1 MTTLADN
8 TTEATDHAA
17 LHVAI
22 CANFVA
28 EPLEEPLQYW
38 LGEMGVASSISFAPY
53 NQVYQ
58 QLLDPSSLLAKN
70 RNGLNVIL
78 VRLEEWCRNPAF
90 DQIDETLLK
99 DRASELKRNVQDFLA
114 GVMELR
120 KRHTA
125 PLIVVLCP
133 NSPSISESIPVINTF
148 REVEELMNSE
158 LSRISSLE
166 WVPSHTWTSLYPAV
180 RYHDHQGDL
189 LAHIPYTSLLYST
202 LSMMITRRFHKLK
215 FPPRK
220 VIVLDCDNTLWS
232 GVVGEDGPEGIC
244 IDPPRKAFQ
253 EHVLKQ
259 QRRGMLVALCSKN
272 NEQEV
277 FQVFDTRSDMVL
289 KRQHVVS
296 TRINWNSKSENLMS
310 ISQEL
315 GLALDSF
322 VFFDDDP
329 IVCAEVRAHL
339 PEVLTFLLP
348 ASPTDIPAFLQ
359 HLWVFDHDAFTDE
372 DRQRTQLYQ
381 EHFMRERVRRE
392 SQTLKEFLANLDL
405 VVEISRMAAQ
415 QVQRVSELTIRTNQ
429 FNTTG
434 IKRLPLEVGH
444 LLGFRDLESLVV
456 CAKDRFGDYGLVGVV
471 VHKTERDSLL
481 IDTFLLSCRALGRGV
496 EHQVVAYLGAMARQ
510 RDLKTVNIVCIPS
523 PKNLPAVNFLESL
536 QGAIREYFDDRI
548 IFQLSAEVAAATTYS
563 PNGLANNDECS
574 DGESTVISSS
584 PKERLG
590 TAILN
595 TFLASVSESLRDAP
609 SIHDRFTQF
618 RARSSPVPITA
629 SPRTPVETRIAAVFC
644 ELLGLDAIDVHDG
657 FFDLGG
663 HSLIAMQVLSRL
675 NGEFNVE
682 LTPIL
687 LFTSKF
693 AVVDLADAVVQQ
705 QLKQLDTDEVES
717 IFQKLSELTNEQ
729 AEKLYES
736 DLIEDL
742 PPKQK
747 LGH

>member
-1 MTTLADN
+1 
-8 TTEATDHAA
+8 
-17 LHVAI
+17 
-22 CANFVA
+22 
-28 EPLEEPLQYW
+28 
-38 LGEMGVASSISFAPY
+38 
-53 NQVYQ
+53 
-58 QLLDPSSLLAKN
+58 
-70 RNGLNVIL
+70 
-78 VRLEEWCRNPAF
+78 
-90 DQIDETLLK
+90 
-99 DRASELKRNVQDFLA
+99 
-114 GVMELR
+114 
-120 KRHTA
+120 
-125 PLIVVLCP
+125 
-133 NSPSISESIPVINTF
+133 
-148 REVEELMNSE
+148 
-158 LSRISSLE
+158 
-166 WVPSHTWTSLYPAV
+166 
-180 RYHDHQGDL
+180 
-189 LAHIPYTSLLYST
+189 
-202 LSMMITRRFHKLK
+202 
-215 FPPRK
+215 
-220 VIVLDCDNTLWS
+220 
-232 GVVGEDGPEGIC
+232 
-244 IDPPRKAFQ
+244 
-253 EHVLKQ
+253 
-259 QRRGMLVALCSKN
+259 
-272 NEQEV
+272 
-277 FQVFDTRSDMVL
+277 
-289 KRQHVVS
+289 
-296 TRINWNSKSENLMS
+296 
-310 ISQEL
+310 
-315 GLALDSF
+315 
-322 VFFDDDP
+322 
-329 IVCAEVRAHL
+329 
-339 PEVLTFLLP
+339 
-348 ASPTDIPAFLQ
+348 
-359 HLWVFDHDAFTDE
+359 
-372 DRQRTQLYQ
+372 
-381 EHFMRERVRRE
+381 MREHVRRE

-405 VVEISRMAAQ
+405 VVEISRMEEQ

-444 LLGFRDLESLVV
+444 LLGSRGLESLVV

-496 EHQVVAYLGAMARQ
+496 EHQVMAYLGAMARQ

-548 IFQLSAEVAAATTYS
+548 IFQLSADVAAATTYS
-563 PNGLANNDECS
+563 PSGLANNDECS
-574 DGESTVISSS
+574 DGESTDISSS

-618 RARSSPVPITA
+618 RGRSSRVPITA

-693 AVVDLADAVVQQ
+693 AVVDLADAVLQQ

>member
-1 MTTLADN
+1 
-8 TTEATDHAA
+8 
-17 LHVAI
+17 
-22 CANFVA
+22 
-28 EPLEEPLQYW
+28 
-38 LGEMGVASSISFAPY
+38 
-53 NQVYQ
+53 
-58 QLLDPSSLLAKN
+58 
-70 RNGLNVIL
+70 
-78 VRLEEWCRNPAF
+78 
-90 DQIDETLLK
+90 
-99 DRASELKRNVQDFLA
+99 
-114 GVMELR
+114 
-120 KRHTA
+120 
-125 PLIVVLCP
+125 
-133 NSPSISESIPVINTF
+133 
-148 REVEELMNSE
+148 
-158 LSRISSLE
+158 
-166 WVPSHTWTSLYPAV
+166 
-180 RYHDHQGDL
+180 
-189 LAHIPYTSLLYST
+189 
-202 LSMMITRRFHKLK
+202 
-215 FPPRK
+215 
-220 VIVLDCDNTLWS
+220 
-232 GVVGEDGPEGIC
+232 
-244 IDPPRKAFQ
+244 
-253 EHVLKQ
+253 
-259 QRRGMLVALCSKN
+259 MLVALCSKN

-277 FQVFDTRSDMVL
+277 LQVFDTRSDMLL

-296 TRINWNSKSENLMS
+296 TRINWSSKSENLTS

-339 PEVLTFLLP
+339 PEVLTLLLP
-348 ASPTDIPAFLQ
+348 ATPTDIPAFLE
-359 HLWVFDHDAFTDE
+359 HVWVFDHDAFTDE

-381 EHFMRERVRRE
+381 KHFMRERVRRE

-405 VVEISRMAAQ
+405 VVEISRMEEQ
-415 QVQRVSELTIRTNQ
+415 QVQRVSELTMRTNQ
-429 FNTTG
+429 FNTTN
-434 IKRLPLEVGH
+434 IRRLPLEVGQ
-444 LLGFRDLESLVV
+444 LLDSRDLESLVV

-471 VHKTERDSLL
+471 FHKTERDSLL

-496 EHQVVAYLGAMARQ
+496 EHQVVAYLGAVARQ

-536 QGAIREYFDDRI
+536 PGAVREYFDHRI
-548 IFQLSAEVAAATTYS
+548 IFQLSAEVAASTTYS
-563 PNGLANNDECS
+563 PSGLANNDECS
-574 DGESTVISSS
+574 DGESTATSSS
-584 PKERLG
+584 LKECMG

-595 TFLASVSESLRDAP
+595 AFLASVSASLRDAP

-629 SPRTPVETRIAAVFC
+629 FPRTPVETRIAAVFC
-644 ELLGLDAIDVHDG
+644 ELLGLDAIDIHDG

>member
-58 QLLDPSSLLAKN
+58 QLFDPSSLLAKN

-90 DQIDETLLK
+90 DQIDETPLK
-99 DRASELKRNVQDFLA
+99 DRANELKRNVQDFLA
-114 GVMELR
+114 AVMELR

-133 NSPSISESIPVINTF
+133 NSPLISESIQETNTF
-148 REVEELMNSE
+148 REMEELMNSE
-158 LSRISSLE
+158 LSRINSLE
-166 WVPSHTWTSLYPAV
+166 WVSSDAWTSLYPAV
-180 RYHDHQGDL
+180 DYHDHQGDL
-189 LAHIPYTSLLYST
+189 LAQIPYTPLLYSS
-202 LSMMITRRFHKLK
+202 LSMMITRKFHKLK
-215 FPPRK
+215 FLPRK

-232 GVVGEDGPEGIC
+232 GVVGEDGPEGID
-244 IDPPRKAFQ
+244 IDPPRKALQ

-277 FQVFDTRSDMVL
+277 LQVFDTRSDMLL

-296 TRINWNSKSENLMS
+296 TRINWNSKSENLTS

-329 IVCAEVRAHL
+329 IVCAEVRADL
-339 PEVLTFLLP
+339 PEVLTLLLP
-348 ASPTDIPAFLQ
+348 ATPTDIPAFLQ
-359 HLWVFDHDAFTDE
+359 HVWVFDHDAFTDE

-405 VVEISRMAAQ
+405 VVEISRMEEQ
-415 QVQRVSELTIRTNQ
+415 QVQRVSELTIRTSQ
-429 FNTTG
+429 FNTTS
-434 IKRLPLEVGH
+434 IRRLPIEVSQ
-444 LLGFRDLESLVV
+444 LLGSGDLESLVV

-471 VHKTERDSLL
+471 FHKTERDSLL

-496 EHQVVAYLGAMARQ
+496 EHQVVAYLGAVARQ

-523 PKNLPAVNFLESL
+523 PKNLPVVNFLEGL
-536 QGAIREYFDDRI
+536 PGAVREYLDDRI
-548 IFQLSAEVAAATTYS
+548 IFGLSAEVAASTRYS
-563 PNGLANNDECS
+563 PSGFANNDCP
-574 DGESTVISSS
+574 DGESTDIRSS
-584 PKERLG
+584 PKQRVG

-595 TFLASVSESLRDAP
+595 AFLASMSASLRDAP
-609 SIHDRFTQF
+609 SIHDRFAQF
-618 RARSSPVPITA
+618 RARSSPVPITV

-675 NGEFNVE
+675 NEEFNVE
-682 LTPIL
+682 LTPVL

-736 DLIEDL
+736 DLPKDL
-742 PPKQK
+742 TQKQK
-747 LGH
+747 LEH